1 MEPKNWKNRARTAG
15 RIMLFC
21 FFALNPLAGWFY
33 LNRIPKRDRKPG
45 IDDNRLDAYRSI
57 AVLPF
62 ARGSDT
68 DSDGLTR
75 EIPRLTIEKLEET
88 RAFFVSRWEET
99 EFFDDPLAAGE
110 ALDVDTALMG
120 EVSEWNETISVRV
133 RLVKVKGEDA
143 RFTIVDWQLDLKARL
158 DCQSADELAAAAA
171 RGINP
176 ERYKRSTNYQ
186 TGVGALHAERGLA
199 EYRIRNHP
207 IFARAEEEYYK
218 MVCLVCAAHGMDT
231 EEWFPVSPGLHRDQN
246 RLGPA
251 CIRAV
256 NSSCHL
262 ADAGSPDE
270 HGNGQVYPKLLV
282 DQ

>member
-1 MEPKNWKNRARTAG
+1 MDSSGAVPKNWKNRARTAG

-133 RLVKVKGEDA
+133 RLVKVKGGVTIWSDA
-143 RFTIVDWQLDLKARL
+143 FEWDP
-158 DCQSADELAAAAA
+158 
-171 RGINP
+171 G
-176 ERYKRSTNYQ
+176 RSTN
-186 TGVGALHAERGLA
+186 
-199 EYRIRNHP
+199 P
-207 IFARAEEEYYK
+207 AEEISSAL
-218 MVCLVCAAHGMDT
+218 CQALQ
-231 EEWFPVSPGLHRDQN
+231 F
-246 RLGPA
+246 RLT
-251 CIRAV
+251 
-256 NSSCHL
+256 
-262 ADAGSPDE
+262 AGIGVRVDPEMIMGQEPPDGGVTS
-270 HGNGQVYPKLLV
+270 HQ
-282 DQ
+282 